1 MELPFYHGNISK
13 KTGEELLYRKGLNGS
28 FLLRDSESVPDT
40 FCLCV
45 LFQRF
50 IYTYRIFKIGS
61 KFKIETAEGVQEKIF
76 STLRDLIVHF
86 EKPNKGLIIP
96 LIYPVQY
103 QRTTCTKRK
112 ITIFPEGTYSE
123 IKDEDYVVVL
133 P

>member
-1 MELPFYHGNISK
+1 MSSPPGPACP
-13 KTGEELLYRKGLNGS
+13 
-28 FLLRDSESVPDT
+28 SVPAAE
-40 FCLCV
+40 CPPV
-45 LFQRF
+45 PPAARFQRF

>member
-1 MELPFYHGNISK
+1 MSEWQQGWEGAGHRKRGASWGAR
-13 KTGEELLYRKGLNGS
+13 TEEGGMS
-28 FLLRDSESVPDT
+28 G
-40 FCLCV
+40 
-45 LFQRF
+45 FQRF